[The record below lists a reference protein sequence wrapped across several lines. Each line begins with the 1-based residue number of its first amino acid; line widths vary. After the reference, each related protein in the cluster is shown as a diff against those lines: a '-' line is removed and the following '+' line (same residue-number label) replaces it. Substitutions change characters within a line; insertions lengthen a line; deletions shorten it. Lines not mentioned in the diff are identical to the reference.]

1 MGIPVRSLVME
12 GARCE
17 MHRTVL
23 VAYNLGPCAFL
34 TGLNNKLPTSAAL
47 VVPSAGP
54 GLLCNQ

>member
-23 VAYNLGPCAFL
+23 VAYNLGPCACL
-34 TGLNNKLPTSAAL
+34 TGLNNKLPTSVAAF
-47 VVPSAGP
+47 V
-54 GLLCNQ
+54 